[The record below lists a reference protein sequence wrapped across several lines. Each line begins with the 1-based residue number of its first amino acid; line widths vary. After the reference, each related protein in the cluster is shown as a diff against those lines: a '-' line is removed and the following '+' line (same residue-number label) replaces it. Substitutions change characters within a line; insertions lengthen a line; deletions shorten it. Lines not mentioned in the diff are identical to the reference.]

1 MLRILFENS
10 IFKAVELVYPN
21 EFKEEMFL
29 GKRNYWDEQL
39 IKEEI
44 ENISKKLNKDVW
56 ELTLNDIK
64 VAKKYGLL
72 RAIYR
77 LYDGFDYFMNK
88 HYERKEL
95 WKARHPGEK
104 RNYSQDE
111 EKEMI
116 RCLLV
121 DILQIDITD
130 TQNYQ
135 YVNTSHFYNNHMR
148 FICKKYDYDVNK
160 IIKKYYPDL
169 KICTHKSKTYMLTS
183 PEGKVYKTINIKLWV
198 EDNINLLNSE
208 TSNVTNI
215 VSRMR
220 KAARKENNKYKGW
233 KIEKM

>member
-1 MLRILFENS
+1 MLRILFKNR

-44 ENISKKLNKDVW
+44 ENISKKINKDVW

-111 EKEMI
+111 EKAMI
-116 RCLLV
+116 MSL
-121 DILQIDITD
+121 
-130 TQNYQ
+130 
-135 YVNTSHFYNNHMR
+135 S
-148 FICKKYDYDVNK
+148 
-160 IIKKYYPDL
+160 
-169 KICTHKSKTYMLTS
+169 
-183 PEGKVYKTINIKLWV
+183 NI
-198 EDNINLLNSE
+198 
-208 TSNVTNI
+208 
-215 VSRMR
+215 
-220 KAARKENNKYKGW
+220 
-233 KIEKM
+233 